1 MSQPRFAAITAS
13 LLARK
18 GEAQPWAEPAKKPLS
33 WDTQVAL
40 PPPEQP
46 RMMPPPPLEPPR
58 RTAPEPRM
66 VPPLAREKDFASA
79 SALASRDLKKI
90 SVRMSHHDY
99 ERLGILAIK
108 QGKTRQRL
116 LQETVDGLI
125 GGIMLTF
132 GSGCA
137 CLSAEQSAP
146 FQTMG

>member
-1 MSQPRFAAITAS
+1 MSQPRFAGITAS

-33 WDTQVAL
+33 WDTQAAL

-46 RMMPPPPLEPPR
+46 RMMPPPPPMREMSHAPAPAL
-58 RTAPEPRM
+58 TA
-66 VPPLAREKDFASA
+66 V
-79 SALASRDLKKI
+79 SRDLKKI
-90 SVRMSHHDY
+90 SVRMSHYDY

-132 GSGCA
+132 GGSCA
-137 CLSAEQSAP
+137 CLSAEQSTP
-146 FQTMG
+146 FQSMR